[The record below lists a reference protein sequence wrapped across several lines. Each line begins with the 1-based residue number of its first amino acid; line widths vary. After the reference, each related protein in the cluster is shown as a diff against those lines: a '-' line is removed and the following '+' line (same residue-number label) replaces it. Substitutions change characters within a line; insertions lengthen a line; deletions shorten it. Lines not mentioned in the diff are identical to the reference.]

1 MNILSGGTKAINLN
15 QKTIHMSA
23 TISLLF
29 YARKSKPGK
38 DGKLPIYMRVT
49 IDGER
54 FDTSTKRFIAED
66 RWSQEAGKVI
76 GHSEEAKSINSFLEA
91 MRARAYDL
99 QKEILVEGKELNMD
113 TFRNKWWGIKTERPR
128 MLLEIFEH
136 HNKQMKEL
144 IGQEFSPLTFE
155 RYTTSQKHT
164 QKFIKWKYNVDDMN
178 INDLNYEFITDYEFW
193 LKSVRKCDHNTTM
206 KYLSNFKKIV
216 NICLKNGWLP
226 RNPFGYKM
234 TKREVERPYLSQEEI
249 EKISCKTF
257 VAART
262 NQVRDIFLFCCYTGL
277 AYADV
282 KKLSRTEIGTGIDGE
297 KWIFTHRQKTESATR
312 VPLLPPAQEILE
324 RYKEHPQCINDG
336 LLLPVL
342 SNQKMNTYLKEI
354 ADACDITKKMT
365 MHTARHT
372 IATTVTLTNG
382 VPIETVSKLLGH
394 KNLKTTQHA
403 EIIGEAFIDKTTSQI
418 RWISSEEEF
427 KKAIIAIQ

>member
-1 MNILSGGTKAINLN
+1 MSASMNIL
-15 QKTIHMSA
+15 
-23 TISLLF
+23 F
-29 YARKSKPGK
+29 YAKKTKTTTEG
-38 DGKLPIYMRVT
+38 LVPIYMRVT
-49 IDGER
+49 IDGDR
-54 FDTSTKRFIAED
+54 FEISTKRYVKIEQ
-66 RWSQEAGKVI
+66 WSPQAGRMK
-76 GHSEEAKSINSFLEA
+76 GNHEEAKQINSLLDAFKVKVYHHQ
-91 MRARAYDL
+91 R
-99 QKEILVEGKELNMD
+99 EILNEGKALSVESLKH
-113 TFRNKWWGIKTERPR
+113 KWFGIVTERPR

-136 HNKQMKEL
+136 HNKQMKDL

-155 RYTTSQKHT
+155 RYTTSKKHT
-164 QKFIKWKYNVDDMN
+164 KEFIKWKYNVDDMN

-226 RNPFGYKM
+226 RNPFLGYKM
-234 TKREVERPYLSQEEI
+234 TKREIERPYLSQEEL
-249 EKISCKTF
+249 ERISTKAF

-282 KKLSRTEIGTGIDGE
+282 KKLSRAEIATGIDGE

-312 VPLLPPAQEILE
+312 LPLLPPAQEILE
-324 RYKEHPQCINDG
+324 RYKDHPQCLNNG

-365 MHTARHT
+365 THTARHT
-372 IATTVTLTNG
+372 FATTVTLTNG

-394 KNLKTTQHA
+394 KNLKTTQHYA
-403 EIIGEAFIDKTTSQI
+403 KILDLKVSQDMSAL
-418 RWISSEEEF
+418 RSKFTMQKPLKMETGS
-427 KKAIIAIQ
+427 